1 MIRRQLSRAPSRA
14 RRAFA
19 AVMWLAACLAP
30 GIAAATTWV
39 VNTTSDAGGATCPG
53 ACSLRNAIAIAASN
67 DAITFNPALNGIAIQ
82 LSGGE
87 LAIADKN
94 LAITGNGANLTV
106 INANNASRVFNIAST
121 GTMATMT
128 VNISG
133 VTMTAGRA
141 GISSSGGALYI
152 SKPNGN
158 TTTLNVNLDGDVVS
172 NSRAG
177 DSTST
182 TYTQGGGIYSQRAIL
197 RITNST
203 ISGNT
208 SYGPSANGGGIL
220 ATGSYANGT
229 DALAGNTLVIINSTI
244 SGNSVS
250 GSGVTT
256 GGGVEFAFGSVTI
269 LNTTIDSNSA
279 VRGANL
285 HNGNASTTGFP
296 FTLRNSIV
304 ADASPGAGA
313 TGPNI
318 GGPISDAQY
327 DLIDNDASVTY
338 TGIKTGVITATNAQ
352 LGGLGDNGGPTPTMV
367 PATASPAINAGD
379 PAGCKD
385 DGGIALTTDQ
395 RGSARPIGGGC
406 DLGAYERFD
415 LAVTPASL
423 PAANVNVPYSTAVSV
438 TASQGA
444 VTYAITGGSIAPF
457 ALNPNTGAITG
468 NTTVAGTLNFTVTA
482 TDSLKN
488 KGSRT
493 YAIVINGGPATTLVV
508 DSFPSPTTAG
518 VAHNFKVTAKD
529 TYGNVANLYTGNV
542 NLSSSDAQASL
553 PSPYTFVA
561 GDNGVHMFS
570 ATLKTV
576 GMQSITAT
584 DAANSLNGT
593 QGSIVVMPA
602 AAASMTLDGYPS
614 SVVAGSP
621 AQATLTMRDAW
632 GNVATGYTGTVHFTS
647 SDGNAML
654 PADYTFT
661 AADAGLHS
669 FNVTLKTAGTQS
681 ITAQDTGNA
690 SLTSTQSGI
699 VVVPAPVA
707 MFVVNGYPSPI
718 TAGISGNFSV
728 TAKDVYGN
736 VATNYAGTAH
746 FTSSDGSA
754 TLPADSTLTNGSGT
768 FSATLKTAG
777 TQSIS
782 ATDTATSA
790 TGSQP
795 GIVVSP
801 AAANTLVVAGY
812 PSSVTAATSNGFSVI
827 AKDMFG
833 NTATGYAGTVHFT
846 SSDGNATLPSD
857 AVLANGTGA
866 FNATLKTAGTQSLTA
881 TDTVASSIAGT
892 QSGIVVNPGAAAN
905 FVVNAYPS
913 PTTAGVAHSFTVTTK
928 DASGNTATGYA
939 GSVHFTSSDGAAV
952 LPADSSLTNGTGTFS
967 ATLKTAGAQ
976 SLTATDTA
984 TSSITGTQSGIV
996 VDAAAFSALSVTGYP
1011 SQVVAGTSNGFSV
1024 AAKDA
1029 YGNSITGY
1037 TGTVHF
1043 TGSDAQAMLP
1053 PDYTFITGDN
1063 GVHAFSATLK
1073 TAGTQSLTATDAS
1086 ASVTGTQSG
1095 IVVNPAA
1102 ANTLVVAGYPSPV
1115 TAGTSNGFTLTAKDA
1130 FGNVA
1135 TGYSGS
1141 VNFTSSDA
1149 QATLPSNYAFTPAD
1163 NGVHAFNATLNTAGA
1178 QSLTATDTVT
1188 STLTGTQSGIVVNP
1202 GATTSFVVAAYPSPT
1217 TAGAAHNFTVTAK
1230 DASGNVATGYAGSVH
1245 FTSSDGAAVLP
1256 ADASLT
1262 NGTGT
1267 FSATLKTAGTQSLTA
1282 TDAVN
1287 NAIAGTQGG
1296 IVVNAAAA
1304 TSLTLAGYPSPI
1316 TAGTSNSFNVTVKD
1330 AFGNVASGYTGSVH
1344 FTGSD
1349 AQATLPA
1356 DYTFTAGDNGVHT
1369 FNTTLKTAGTQSLTA
1384 TDTVNA
1390 TLTST
1395 QSGIVVD
1402 AAAAS
1407 RLIVDG
1413 YPSPARKG
1421 MSNPFTVTAQDA
1433 FGNTATSY
1441 AGTVHFT
1448 SSDALATLPADY
1460 AFVAGDNGTHGF
1472 NATFGT
1478 AGAQSLTATDT
1489 ATSSI
1494 TGTQS
1499 GIVVK
1504 TQYTITASVNG
1515 SNGTLSPTSQTIDE
1529 GTTATVTMFPAGGYH
1544 PTIDPSTT
1552 CTGGTLV
1559 GNSWSSSTISADC
1572 TLIIAFAA
1580 NPLPSFAI
1588 TIDDSRTYVRYGKLI
1603 NYVVTVTNNGPG
1615 DATAGTVAAALP
1627 AQIDVANTH
1636 WSCFGAGAGA
1646 SCVASGDGALN
1657 DSSVAIP
1664 AGRSLTWLITAPVL
1678 PNADGGS
1685 VDTTVSV
1692 NGDGATASATDS
1704 DILVIFRDGFDVP
1717 YGDGTGSIDPMLST
1731 TAANCPANPAPAT
1744 LDDNNLRV
1752 FALPAAPAA
1761 AAVDVVLA
1769 ARGNGHEQFRAERLN
1784 LDTTPRVRLVALAAD
1799 GRERASAWASASAGA
1814 RLAIATAQA
1823 ADGSTSLLLEGATE
1837 SLSISLPATAPSL
1850 LIQTQAAAD
1859 GACD

>member
-1 MIRRQLSRAPSRA
+1 
-14 RRAFA
+14 
-19 AVMWLAACLAP
+19 
-30 GIAAATTWV
+30 
-39 VNTTSDAGGATCPG
+39 
-53 ACSLRNAIAIAASN
+53 
-67 DAITFNPALNGIAIQ
+67 
-82 LSGGE
+82 
-87 LAIADKN
+87 
-94 LAITGNGANLTV
+94 
-106 INANNASRVFNIAST
+106 
-121 GTMATMT
+121 
-128 VNISG
+128 
-133 VTMTAGRA
+133 
-141 GISSSGGALYI
+141 
-152 SKPNGN
+152 
-158 TTTLNVNLDGDVVS
+158 
-172 NSRAG
+172 
-177 DSTST
+177 
-182 TYTQGGGIYSQRAIL
+182 
-197 RITNST
+197 
-203 ISGNT
+203 
-208 SYGPSANGGGIL
+208 
-220 ATGSYANGT
+220 
-229 DALAGNTLVIINSTI
+229 
-244 SGNSVS
+244 
-250 GSGVTT
+250 
-256 GGGVEFAFGSVTI
+256 
-269 LNTTIDSNSA
+269 
-279 VRGANL
+279 
-285 HNGNASTTGFP
+285 
-296 FTLRNSIV
+296 
-304 ADASPGAGA
+304 
-313 TGPNI
+313 
-318 GGPISDAQY
+318 
-327 DLIDNDASVTY
+327 
-338 TGIKTGVITATNAQ
+338 
-352 LGGLGDNGGPTPTMV
+352 
-367 PATASPAINAGD
+367 
-379 PAGCKD
+379 
-385 DGGIALTTDQ
+385 
-395 RGSARPIGGGC
+395 
-406 DLGAYERFD
+406 
-415 LAVTPASL
+415 
-423 PAANVNVPYSTAVSV
+423 
-438 TASQGA
+438 
-444 VTYAITGGSIAPF
+444 
-457 ALNPNTGAITG
+457 
-468 NTTVAGTLNFTVTA
+468 
-482 TDSLKN
+482 
-488 KGSRT
+488 
-493 YAIVINGGPATTLVV
+493 
-508 DSFPSPTTAG
+508 
-518 VAHNFKVTAKD
+518 
-529 TYGNVANLYTGNV
+529 
-542 NLSSSDAQASL
+542 
-553 PSPYTFVA
+553 
-561 GDNGVHMFS
+561 
-570 ATLKTV
+570 
-576 GMQSITAT
+576 
-584 DAANSLNGT
+584 
-593 QGSIVVMPA
+593 
-602 AAASMTLDGYPS
+602 
-614 SVVAGSP
+614 
-621 AQATLTMRDAW
+621 
-632 GNVATGYTGTVHFTS
+632 
-647 SDGNAML
+647 
-654 PADYTFT
+654 
-661 AADAGLHS
+661 
-669 FNVTLKTAGTQS
+669 VTLKTAGTQS
-681 ITAQDTGNA
+681 VTAKDTGNA

-718 TAGISGNFSV
+718 TAGIPGNFSV

-746 FTSSDGSA
+746 FTSSDGNA

-782 ATDTATSA
+782 ATDMATSA

-795 GIVVSP
+795 GIVVNP

-812 PSSVTAATSNGFSVI
+812 PSPVTAGTSNNFNVT
-827 AKDMFG
+827 AKDAFG
-833 NTATGYAGTVHFT
+833 NVATGYAGTLHFT

-857 AVLANGTGA
+857 AVLANGVGA

-892 QSGIVVNPGAAAN
+892 QSGIVVNPGAATN
-905 FVVNAYPS
+905 FIVNAYPS
-913 PTTAGVAHSFTVTTK
+913 PTTAGVAHNFTVTAK

-952 LPADSSLTNGTGTFS
+952 LPANATLTSGVGTFS
-967 ATLKTAGAQ
+967 ATLKTAGTQ

-996 VDAAAFSALSVTGYP
+996 VSAAAFSTLSVTGYP
-1011 SQVVAGTSNGFSV
+1011 SPVVAGTSNSFNL

-1043 TGSDAQAMLP
+1043 TGSDAQAALP
-1053 PDYTFITGDN
+1053 ADYTFVAGDN
-1063 GVHAFSATLK
+1063 GAHAFSATLK
-1073 TAGTQSLTATDAS
+1073 TAGTQSLTATDAG

-1102 ANTLVVAGYPSPV
+1102 ATTLVVAGYPSPV

-1130 FGNVA
+1130 FGNTA
-1135 TGYSGS
+1135 TGYAGS
-1141 VNFTSSDA
+1141 VHFTSSDA

-1163 NGVHAFNATLNTAGA
+1163 NGAHAFNATLNTAGA

-1217 TAGAAHNFTVTAK
+1217 TAGAAHSFTVTAK

-1304 TSLTLAGYPSPI
+1304 TSLTVAGYPSPV

-1330 AFGNVASGYTGSVH
+1330 AFGNVASGYAGSVH

-1356 DYTFTAGDNGVHT
+1356 DYTFTAGDNGTHT
-1369 FNTTLKTAGTQSLTA
+1369 FNATLKTAGTQSLTA
-1384 TDTVNA
+1384 TDTANA

-1407 RLIVDG
+1407 RFLVAG
-1413 YPSPARKG
+1413 YPSPARRG
-1421 MSNPFTVTAQDA
+1421 VSNPFTVTAQDT
-1433 FGNTATSY
+1433 FGNIATSY

-1472 NATFGT
+1472 DATFGT

-1515 SNGTLSPTSQTIDE
+1515 GNGTLSPTSQTIDE
-1529 GTTATVTMFPAGGYH
+1529 GTPVTVTMFPASGYH
-1544 PTIDPSTT
+1544 PTVDPSTT
-1552 CTGGTLV
+1552 CTGGTLA

-1572 TLIIAFAA
+1572 ALVIAFAA
-1580 NPLPSFAI
+1580 NPLPSFSI
-1588 TIDDSRTYVRYGKLI
+1588 TIDDRRTYVRYGKLI

-1615 DATAGTVAAALP
+1615 DATAATVAAALP
-1627 AQIDVANTH
+1627 AQIDVANSH
-1636 WSCFGAGAGA
+1636 WSCFGTGAGA

-1717 YGDGTGSIDPMLST
+1717 YGDGTGSIDPMLSA
-1731 TAANCPANPAPAT
+1731 TAANCPANPGPAT

-1752 FALPAAPAA
+1752 FALPATPAA
-1761 AAVDVVLA
+1761 VAVDVVLT
-1769 ARGNGHEQFRAERLN
+1769 ARGNGHEQFRVERLN
-1784 LDTTPRVRLVALAAD
+1784 LDATPRVRLVALAAD

-1823 ADGSTSLLLEGATE
+1823 ADGSSSLLLEGAAE
-1837 SLSISLPATAPSL
+1837 SLSIALPAAAPSL